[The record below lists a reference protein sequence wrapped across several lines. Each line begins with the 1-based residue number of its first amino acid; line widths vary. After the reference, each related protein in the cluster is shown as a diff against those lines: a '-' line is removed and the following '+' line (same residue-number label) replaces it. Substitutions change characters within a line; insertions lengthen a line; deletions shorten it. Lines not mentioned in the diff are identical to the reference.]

1 MSLFVPGKLYRY
13 LKPSVHLGDYAIFVL
28 RVINYDP
35 AWKSPVDHDI
45 KTRTYCE
52 FLDGNGNV
60 CVYFLYDF
68 SWAEVEE

>member
-1 MSLFVPGKLYRY
+1 
-13 LKPSVHLGDYAIFVL
+13 
-28 RVINYDP
+28 VINYDP